1 MKSHIPTIPTTWV
14 LKSPITSLCL
24 EEQIF
29 LMLKWARIRESRS
42 VCLANVHM
50 IMEAYWNQSFARVLE
65 SADLVSPDG
74 MPLVWMLRKLGIY
87 NQNRVAGMDVF
98 LNLCELAQQSQI
110 SVFFVGSHNAI
121 LQKIKKR
128 LEQEFPV
135 LKVAGME
142 ALPFRTLADVI
153 KTEDEELIQKIN
165 QSGAGLL
172 FVCLGCPKQ
181 EFWISRHQG
190 KIKAVMIGLGA
201 VFPTY
206 AGIYRRAPQ
215 YIRELGL
222 EWLYRL
228 FQEPSRLWNR
238 YSQTIPPFVYLA
250 LKQIITKPKPF
261 YKLNL
266 TEYAQFLL
274 PSHNTL
280 FNVQSFE
287 PKPSKIGQILI
298 RQNLLTEESLEK
310 ALKKQSVYPQLKLGE
325 ILLEE
330 GYLSLPE
337 LKYHL
342 KNQRI
347 KFGEILVNKKLLL
360 PRKLDKL
367 LQQQKQ
373 TNKKLG
379 EIMLEQK
386 LISYEQLRLVLLEQY
401 WRRQGWWL
409 NVKAQET
416 KDQILVDDILAS

>member
-1 MKSHIPTIPTTWV
+1 MKSYIPTTWV

-29 LMLKWARIRESRS
+29 LMLKWARIRESKS

-50 IMEAYWNQSFARVLE
+50 IMEAYWNQSFARILE

-110 SVFFVGSHNAI
+110 SVFFVGSHTAT
-121 LQKIKKR
+121 LEKIKQR
-128 LEQEFPV
+128 LEQEFPA
-135 LKVAGME
+135 LQVAGME
-142 ALPFRTLADVI
+142 ALPFRPLADVI
-153 KTEDEELIQKIN
+153 KTEDEEIIKKIN

-206 AGIYRRAPQ
+206 AGIYSRAPR
-215 YIRELGL
+215 YIRDLGL

-250 LKQIITKPKPF
+250 LKQLLTKPKPF
-261 YKLNL
+261 NRFDLDRY
-266 TEYAQFLL
+266 TRFIL
-274 PSHNTL
+274 PAHKTL
-280 FNVQSFE
+280 FSIESFE

-298 RQNLLTEESLEK
+298 RQNLLTEEILEK
-310 ALKKQSVYPQLKLGE
+310 ALSKKSAYPQLKLGE

-330 GYLSLPE
+330 RHISLPE
-337 LKYHL
+337 LNYYL
-342 KNQRI
+342 KNQNI
-347 KFGEILVNKKLLL
+347 KFGEILINKKLVT
-360 PRKLDKL
+360 PRKLDRL

-373 TNKKLG
+373 TKKKLG
-379 EIMLEQK
+379 EIMVELK
-386 LISYEQLRLVLLEQY
+386 LISREQLQLVLLEQY

-409 NVKAQET
+409 SANAEE
-416 KDQILVDDILAS
+416 DLSR

>member
-1 MKSHIPTIPTTWV
+1 MKSYIPTTWV

-29 LMLKWARIRESRS
+29 LMLKWARIRESKS

-50 IMEAYWNQSFARVLE
+50 LMEAYWNQSFARVLE
-65 SADLVSPDG
+65 NADLVSPDG

-87 NQNRVAGMDVF
+87 DQNRVAGMDVF

-110 SVFFVGSHNAI
+110 SVFFVGSHTAI
-121 LQKIKKR
+121 LEKIKER
-128 LEQEFPV
+128 LEQEFPALRV
-135 LKVAGME
+135 VGME
-142 ALPFRTLADVI
+142 ALPFRPLADVI
-153 KTEDEELIQKIN
+153 QTEDEEVIHKIN

-206 AGIYRRAPQ
+206 AGIYSRAPQ

-228 FQEPSRLWNR
+228 LQEPRRLWNR

-250 LKQIITKPKPF
+250 LKQLLTKPKPF
-261 YKLNL
+261 YRFDLE
-266 TEYAQFLL
+266 EYTRFVL
-274 PSHNTL
+274 PARKAL
-280 FNVQSFE
+280 FNIQSFE
-287 PKPSKIGQILI
+287 PQPSKIGQILI
-298 RQNLLTEESLEK
+298 RQNLLTEEILEK
-310 ALKKQSVYPQLKLGE
+310 ALRKQSAYPQFKLGE
-325 ILLEE
+325 ILIEE
-330 GYLSLPE
+330 GHISLPE
-337 LKYHL
+337 LRYYL
-342 KNQRI
+342 KNQNI
-347 KFGEILVNKKLLL
+347 KFGEILINKKLVV

-373 TNKKLG
+373 KNKKLG
-379 EIMLEQK
+379 EIMLELK
-386 LISYEQLRLVLLEQY
+386 LISHEQLQLLLLEQY

-409 NVKAQET
+409 NVNAQET
-416 KDQILVDDILAS
+416 KDPILVDDILAS

>member
-1 MKSHIPTIPTTWV
+1 MKSYIPTTWV

-29 LMLKWARIRESRS
+29 LMLKWARIRESKS

-50 IMEAYWNQSFARVLE
+50 IMEAYWNQSFARILE

-110 SVFFVGSHNAI
+110 SVFFVGSHTAT
-121 LQKIKKR
+121 LEKIKKR
-128 LEQEFPV
+128 LEQEFPA
-135 LKVAGME
+135 LQVAGME
-142 ALPFRTLADVI
+142 ALPFRPLADVI
-153 KTEDEELIQKIN
+153 KTEDEEIIKKIN

-206 AGIYRRAPQ
+206 AGIYSRAPR
-215 YIRELGL
+215 YIRDLGL

-250 LKQIITKPKPF
+250 LKQLLTKPKPF
-261 YKLNL
+261 NRFDLDRY
-266 TEYAQFLL
+266 TRFIL
-274 PSHNTL
+274 PAHKTL
-280 FNVQSFE
+280 FSIESFE

-298 RQNLLTEESLEK
+298 RQNLLTEEILEK
-310 ALKKQSVYPQLKLGE
+310 ALSKKSAYPQLKLGE

-330 GYLSLPE
+330 RHISLPE
-337 LKYHL
+337 LNYYL
-342 KNQRI
+342 KNQNI
-347 KFGEILVNKKLLL
+347 KFGEILINKKLVT
-360 PRKLDKL
+360 PRKLDRL

-373 TNKKLG
+373 TKKKLG
-379 EIMLEQK
+379 EIMVELK
-386 LISYEQLRLVLLEQY
+386 LISREQLQLVLLEQY

-409 NVKAQET
+409 SANAEE
-416 KDQILVDDILAS
+416 DLSR

>member
-1 MKSHIPTIPTTWV
+1 MKSHIPTTWV
-14 LKSPITSLCL
+14 LKSPITSLAL

-50 IMEAYWNQSFARVLE
+50 IMEAYWNQSFARILE

-110 SVFFVGSHNAI
+110 SVFFVGSHTAI
-121 LQKIKKR
+121 LQKIKQR
-128 LEQEFPV
+128 LEKEFP
-135 LKVAGME
+135 LLQIAGME

-153 KTEDEELIQKIN
+153 QTEDEELVPKIN

-181 EFWISRHQG
+181 EFWMSRHQG

-228 FQEPSRLWNR
+228 LQEPSRLLNR

-250 LKQIITKPKPF
+250 LKQLLTKPKPF

-266 TEYAQFLL
+266 GEYPQFIL
-274 PSHNTL
+274 PGHNLL
-280 FNVQSFE
+280 FNIQSFE
-287 PKPSKIGQILI
+287 AQPSKIGQILI
-298 RQNLLTEESLEK
+298 RQNLLTEESLER
-310 ALKKQSVYPQLKLGE
+310 ALKKQSAYPQLKVGE
-325 ILLEE
+325 ILIEE
-330 GYLSLPE
+330 GHISLPE
-337 LKYHL
+337 LKYYL
-342 KNQRI
+342 KNQKI
-347 KFGEILVNKKLLL
+347 KFGEILVNKKIIL
-360 PRKLDKL
+360 PRKLDEL
-367 LQQQKQ
+367 LQRQKQ

-386 LISYEQLRLVLLEQY
+386 LISDEQLRLLLLEQY

-409 NVKAQET
+409 NGNAKET
-416 KDQILVDDILAS
+416 NEAKSTLKN

>member
-1 MKSHIPTIPTTWV
+1 MKDHIPTTWV
-14 LKSPITSLCL
+14 LNSPITSLSL

-50 IMEAYWNQSFARVLE
+50 IMEAYKDQSFAQVLE

-74 MPLVWMLRKLGIY
+74 MPLVWMLRKLGISD
-87 NQNRVAGMDVF
+87 QNRVAGMDVF
-98 LNLCELAQQSQI
+98 LNLCELAQQSKI
-110 SVFFVGSHNAI
+110 SVFFLGSHTAI
-121 LQKIKKR
+121 LEKIKEKLAR
-128 LEQEFPV
+128 EFPA
-135 LKVAGME
+135 LQVAGME
-142 ALPFRTLADVI
+142 ALPFRPLADVI
-153 KTEDEELIQKIN
+153 ETEDKEVVHKIN

-206 AGIYRRAPQ
+206 AGIYRRAPR

-228 FQEPSRLWNR
+228 FQEPRRLWNR

-250 LKQIITKPKPF
+250 LQQVLTKSKSF

-266 TEYAQFLL
+266 ADYTQFFL
-274 PSHNTL
+274 PGQNTL
-280 FNVQSFE
+280 FNIQSFE
-287 PKPSKIGQILI
+287 AQPSKIGQILI
-298 RQNLLTEESLEK
+298 RQNLLTEETLEK
-310 ALKKQSVYPQLKLGE
+310 ALRKKSVHPQFKLGE
-325 ILLEE
+325 ILIEQ
-330 GYLSLPE
+330 GHISPSE
-337 LKYHL
+337 LNYYL
-342 KNQRI
+342 KNQNI
-347 KFGEILVNKKLLL
+347 KFGEILINKKLVT

-379 EIMLEQK
+379 EIMLELK
-386 LISYEQLRLVLLEQY
+386 LISHEQLRLLLLEQY

-409 NVKAQET
+409 NGNAKET
-416 KDQILVDDILAS
+416 KDQILVDDTR